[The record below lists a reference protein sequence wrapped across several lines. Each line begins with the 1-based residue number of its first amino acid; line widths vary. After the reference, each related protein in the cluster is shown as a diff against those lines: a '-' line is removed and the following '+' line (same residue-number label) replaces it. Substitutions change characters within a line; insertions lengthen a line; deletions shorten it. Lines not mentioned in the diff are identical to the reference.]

1 MFDLGL
7 QLNRPKY
14 DSELLG
20 RWMLAAGM
28 PTLFLVRV
36 SKKKWNSLEFF
47 HIRSTVMKKRGYLS
61 HDG

>member
-36 SKKKWNSLEFF
+36 SKKKVEQFRILPHTF
-47 HIRSTVMKKRGYLS
+47 HRDEKERLFEP
-61 HDG
+61 